1 MSLKKVDSC
10 TNFLEKYLQDYFPEE
25 DTKLGLCL
33 QENAEDDTS
42 DSSSVSSDDDI
53 STAGNQHW
61 QHMGRGRDRD
71 RDRDR
76 DRGPSTISFDR
87 TSSS

>member
-1 MSLKKVDSC
+1 MLELSIEGSKIVA
-10 TNFLEKYLQDYFPEE
+10 TNDYFPEE

-71 RDRDR
+71 RDRGR
-76 DRGPSTISFDR
+76 SHS
-87 TSSS
+87 